1 MKALYLL
8 NEQLVDELGKGIP
21 ERNSY
26 RWTVIDNLKEAIEE
40 LEIMANSL
48 YFARKTIVI
57 KDALIKKLEQLS
69 SNCLQLKSCDNCK
82 HYVVINKSDTMVCA
96 LNMDCIR
103 KHKPK
108 DRWEVNN
115 EK

>member
-40 LEIMANSL
+40 LEIMAN
-48 YFARKTIVI
+48 RT
-57 KDALIKKLEQLS
+57 
-69 SNCLQLKSCDNCK
+69 CDGCK
-82 HYVVINKSDTMVCA
+82 HLEAQIKALQYSYMPEPCRSCERKASD
-96 LNMDCIR
+96 R
-103 KHKPK
+103 YESK
-108 DRWEVNN
+108 D
-115 EK
+115 KQ